1 MNNIDVSNWIEQYL
15 DVQER
20 TKLAVNIYD
29 DVMSEE
35 EKKEVPFELV
45 ESGDKNAIDYVL
57 NNELKI
63 FMKMMQ
69 ERCMKNQKEYHDF
82 SKSMI

>member
-29 DVMSEE
+29 DVMSKE